1 MKFYLILTIF
11 LIVLGCGPKQKPTTQ
26 LERPNILWICVED
39 QNPLFGCYGALSTT
53 PAVDSLASQGVLFK
67 NAFATTAVCSPS
79 RSALITGMM
88 PTSIGAHNHRSHIK
102 DSSWVHL
109 PEHISTIPEQFRQAD
124 YFTFN
129 QHYDGHAGKE
139 DYNFYYQW
147 DSLFSKVPEI
157 PPSEESFWEEV
168 VDRQPFYGQIQLA
181 GGKIDAPWDPT
192 FPEDQMQMLPYYPD
206 NPFFRKMY
214 EEHHMQAQRTDAEVG
229 KILSA
234 MRANGLLENTV
245 VFFYT
250 DHGWKDGIR
259 HKQFCY
265 DGGLHVPLVVSWEGN
280 QEAIRGGKPRA
291 DLVSLIDVS
300 ASSLALA
307 GLPIPE
313 YMEGRNLFAENYQP
327 REFVIGTRDRM
338 DYTIDYIRT
347 VRTDQYRYI
356 KNYMPERPWLQ
367 PQYRDTHAFMMEIRR
382 LYKAGK
388 LNNVQSQFFAETK
401 PKEEFYDHENDP
413 YEINNLIN
421 DPAYQDEIERHR
433 EILNE
438 WVEKTNDQGQYPES
452 TDALRNIY
460 ERWGAKCVNPE
471 YNQFRES

>member
-1 MKFYLILTIF
+1 MGEQEKTQNKTMKFYSILSIF
-11 LIVLGCGPKQKPTTQ
+11 LILLGCGPGQKPTTQ
-26 LERPNILWICVED
+26 VERPNILWICVED
-39 QNPLFGCYGALSTT
+39 LNPLFGCYGALSTT
-53 PAVDSLASQGVLFK
+53 PVVDSLASQGVLFK

-102 DSSWVHL
+102 DSSWIHL
-109 PEHISTIPEQFRQAD
+109 PEHISTIPEQFRQAN

-147 DSLFSKVPEI
+147 DSLFSKVPEV

-181 GGKIDAPWDPT
+181 GGKIDAPWDST
-192 FPEDQMQMLPYYPD
+192 FPSAQMQMLPYYPD
-206 NPFFRKMY
+206 TPFFRKMY
-214 EEHHMQAQRTDAEVG
+214 EEHHMQAQRTDMEVG

-234 MRANGLLENTV
+234 MRAHGLLENTV

-280 QEAIRGGKPRA
+280 QKAIHGGTPRT

-327 REFVIGTRDRM
+327 REFVIG
-338 DYTIDYIRT
+338 
-347 VRTDQYRYI
+347 
-356 KNYMPERPWLQ
+356 L
-367 PQYRDTHAFMMEIRR
+367 
-382 LYKAGK
+382 
-388 LNNVQSQFFAETK
+388 
-401 PKEEFYDHENDP
+401 
-413 YEINNLIN
+413 
-421 DPAYQDEIERHR
+421 
-433 EILNE
+433 
-438 WVEKTNDQGQYPES
+438 
-452 TDALRNIY
+452 
-460 ERWGAKCVNPE
+460 
-471 YNQFRES
+471 